1 VRRDL
6 SQGEHGE
13 QQNESDTGE
22 AECFVVGPI
31 GDRLAPLGSPERE
44 VYERSIQVWEE
55 VIQTAC
61 DQLNITPIRAD
72 HISRPGE
79 ITDQT
84 FRLLR
89 DADAVIAD
97 VTGGNPNVMYELG
110 LRHTKNKLTIQ
121 LGEQGRL
128 PFDIN
133 IIRTIRFN
141 RTERGLI
148 EAREAL
154 RAALEAG
161 LRGQFDQVTAT
172 RVWNEAE
179 GPPLAAL
186 EESHLVK
193 SQAAEEEPGFLELLA
208 ESEEAMPRLIECIT
222 EMGRI
227 INQMG
232 ELSRSATDELSKS
245 DSAGGG
251 AGGRLAITIRFAK
264 ALSDRAASLELLA
277 ADYEEQMKR
286 IDPGVSYLISRLEEE
301 PDLQAEAPDFVPAI
315 STTAQATREGMVSLQ
330 TLSDSIEPLELVAR
344 PLRPVARQIR
354 SALRRVKE
362 ASGVVSTWERK
373 VGAVTETSRPGD
385 GHEQE

>member
-1 VRRDL
+1 MRGRAAGLSVTRCRRPAHWLGVRRDL

-264 ALSDRAASLELLA
+264 AFR
-277 ADYEEQMKR
+277 
-286 IDPGVSYLISRLEEE
+286 
-301 PDLQAEAPDFVPAI
+301 
-315 STTAQATREGMVSLQ
+315 
-330 TLSDSIEPLELVAR
+330 IEPLAWNCSQLTTR
-344 PLRPVARQIR
+344 NR
-354 SALRRVKE
+354 
-362 ASGVVSTWERK
+362 
-373 VGAVTETSRPGD
+373 
-385 GHEQE
+385 